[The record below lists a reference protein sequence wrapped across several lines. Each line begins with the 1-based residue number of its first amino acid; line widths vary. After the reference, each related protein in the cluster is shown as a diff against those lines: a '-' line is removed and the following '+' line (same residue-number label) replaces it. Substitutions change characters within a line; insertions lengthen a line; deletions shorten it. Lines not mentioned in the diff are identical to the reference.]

1 MKAQTVGR
9 WLVAGVALVAS
20 VVAMSPVIQAES
32 QDGQSGKVKK
42 ARRTLIN
49 ISTLDQMTALPGELG
64 PLPPVPI
71 PASNPQTAAKVEL
84 GKMLFFD
91 PRLSANDHWA
101 CSTCHNPSFGYGDG
115 LPRSLGF
122 GDEKEL
128 GRHSPTIINIAYNSA
143 QFWDGRAATMEDQ
156 AIGPIVASR
165 EMNSNPQQM
174 IKEIT
179 DIPFYNDKFKEV
191 FGGTPS
197 MKNVGMAIAAFERT
211 IVTGESKFDRYA
223 KGDKKAFTEQE
234 KRGLILFISK
244 AACTQCHKGP
254 NFTDNS
260 FQNLGVPQEGPSTE
274 DFGRYDVTKDPNDKG
289 AFKVPTL
296 RNIAM
301 TPPYMHTG
309 VFNTLDQVVE
319 FYNQGGGDH
328 SNKSPKVLKL
338 NMNDDEKKD
347 LVAFLKTLTGA
358 LPQVIPPQLP
368 PRS

>member
-1 MKAQTVGR
+1 MKARTIAR
-9 WLVAGVALVAS
+9 WLVAGTALAAS
-20 VVAMSPVIQAES
+20 VVALSPVIGAES
-32 QDGQSGKVKK
+32 PDGKVQK
-42 ARRTLIN
+42 ARRTLIS
-49 ISTLDQMTALPGELG
+49 ISSLDQMTRLPGELG

-71 PASNPQTAAKVEL
+71 PANNPQTAAKVEL

-101 CSTCHNPSFGYGDG
+101 CATCHSPSFGYGDG

-128 GRHSPTIINIAYNSA
+128 DRHSPTVINIAYNTS
-143 QFWDGRAATMEDQ
+143 QFWDGRAATMEEQ
-156 AIGPIVASR
+156 AVGPIVASR

-174 IKEIT
+174 IGEIT

-191 FGGTPS
+191 FGVAPS
-197 MKNVGMAIAAFERT
+197 MKTVGMAIAAFERT
-211 IVTGESKFDRYA
+211 IVTGETKFDKYT
-223 KGDKKAFTEQE
+223 KGDKKALTEQE
-234 KRGLILFISK
+234 KRGLIMFISK
-244 AACTQCHKGP
+244 AACTQCHSGP

-260 FQNLGVPQEGPSTE
+260 FHNLGVPQEGPAKE
-274 DFGRYDVTKDPNDKG
+274 DVGRFAVTKDPKDKG

-296 RNIAM
+296 RNITM
-301 TPPYMHTG
+301 TAPYMHTG
-309 VFNTLDQVVE
+309 VFNTLDEVVE

-328 SNKSPKVLKL
+328 ANKSPKILKL
-338 NMNDDEKKD
+338 NMTESEKKD
-347 LVAFLKTLTGA
+347 LVAFLKTLTGD